1 METPSF
7 VGPRT
12 AEQDLLLLLLSR
24 VEQLEAGHDSTQAR
38 LALLPSFDTRDS
50 SPVASHTPPLSFK
63 VTAYVWED
71 AWDSRGRIEFDNNS
85 APEPLVAL
93 LKLLDSQLD
102 GCARPYYAFHS
113 IYHTLDFSNDD
124 RELIRM
130 SEMLPAEELA
140 QLLEAFDNPVR
151 KIRCV
156 SY

>member
-1 METPSF
+1 M
-7 VGPRT
+7 GPRT
-12 AEQDLLLLLLSR
+12 AEQELLLLLLGR
-24 VEQLEAGHDSTQAR
+24 VEQLEAGHDSSQAR
-38 LALLPSFDTRDS
+38 LALLPSFDK
-50 SPVASHTPPLSFK
+50 PVSVSSHTTPLSFK

-85 APEPLVAL
+85 APEPPVAL

-102 GCARPYYAFHS
+102 GRTRPYYAFHS

-140 QLLEAFDNPVR
+140 QLLEAFDNPLR

-156 SY
+156 SH